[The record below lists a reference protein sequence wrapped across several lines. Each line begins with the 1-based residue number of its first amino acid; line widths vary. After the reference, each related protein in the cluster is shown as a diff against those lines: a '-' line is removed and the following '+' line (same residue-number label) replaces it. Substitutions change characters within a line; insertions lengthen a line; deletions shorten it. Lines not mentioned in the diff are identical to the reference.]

1 MSHETSDLKVS
12 ITFEGTTVEFKGSA
26 ESVLHSVT
34 EYLAK
39 IIPTLD
45 LAKKISVNYSVAE
58 LVKLFGDYVKITP
71 EGPRV
76 WSSERKFSDKEM
88 VLLQLIGTRIAG
100 ETGKA
105 QGDSLTLAEIAS
117 STGINPKS
125 ISSRLSEVL
134 KVGHVERQN
143 SDSTVKYRITTAGI
157 NWLSGALSKKAR

>member
-1 MSHETSDLKVS
+1 MSHEPSELKVS
-12 ITFEGTTVEFKGSA
+12 ITYEGTTVEFKGSA

-39 IIPTLD
+39 VIPALD
-45 LAKKISVNYSVAE
+45 LAKKISINYSIAE
-58 LVKLFGDYVKITP
+58 LIKLFGDYVRITP

-88 VLLQLIGTRIAG
+88 VLLQLIGTRIAA

-105 QGDSLTLAEIAS
+105 RGDSLTLADLAS

-134 KVGHVERQN
+134 KIGLAERQN
-143 SDSTVKYRITTAGI
+143 SDSIAKYRITTAGI
-157 NWLSGALSKKAR
+157 NWVSSALSKKR

>member
-1 MSHETSDLKVS
+1 MSHEPDLKVS

-26 ESVLHSVT
+26 ESVLHSVN
-34 EYLAK
+34 EYLTK

-45 LAKKISVNYSVAE
+45 LAKKISVNYSVTE

-76 WSSERKFSDKEM
+76 WSGERKFSDKEM
-88 VLLQLIGTRIAG
+88 VLLQLIGTRILG
-100 ETGKA
+100 ETGRA
-105 QGDSLTLAEIAS
+105 QGDSLTLSEIAS

-143 SDSTVKYRITTAGI
+143 SDSIVKYRITTAGI

>member
-1 MSHETSDLKVS
+1 MSHETSELRVS

-34 EYLAK
+34 EYLGR

-58 LVKLFGDYVKITP
+58 LINLFGDYVKITP

-88 VLLQLIGTRIAG
+88 VLLQLIGQRIAAV
-100 ETGKA
+100 TAKA
-105 QGDSLTLAEIAS
+105 RGDSLTLAEIAS

-134 KVGHVERQN
+134 KIGHVERQN

-157 NWLSGALSKKAR
+157 NWVSSTLSKKH